1 MTRWLLLSAAY
12 TAAFALLADFKA
24 EQAIA
29 GGIVCGGMSMLVTK
43 LFGMDKN
50 DK

>member
-12 TAAFALLADFKA
+12 TAAFALLADFKT

-29 GGIVCGGMSMLVTK
+29 AGLACGGMSILVTK
-43 LFGMDKN
+43 LFGMDKK
-50 DK
+50 D

>member
-1 MTRWLLLSAAY
+1 MIRWLLFSVAY
-12 TAAFALLADFKA
+12 AAAFALLADFQA

-29 GGIVCGGMSMLVTK
+29 GGLVCGGISILVTK

-50 DK
+50 K